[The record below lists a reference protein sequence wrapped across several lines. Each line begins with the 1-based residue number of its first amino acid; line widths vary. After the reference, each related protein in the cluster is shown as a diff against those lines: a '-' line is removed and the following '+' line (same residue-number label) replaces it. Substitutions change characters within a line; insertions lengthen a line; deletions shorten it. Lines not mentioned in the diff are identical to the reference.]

1 MTIYITETPIKP
13 MHGDYDILIGYGI
26 DNKRNCYELVFT
38 NENGK
43 AGRLEGAMNVF
54 TGIHIDPSSVNLKKY
69 KEANDYGEETI

>member
-1 MTIYITETPIKP
+1 

-69 KEANDYGEETI
+69 KGANDYGEETI